1 MLSVDASMTLW
12 EFIDLVARKLDRSP
26 LKIAL
31 KRGDTKKPELTVY
44 DHCKSLADLKF
55 EKNEEVTVMRSMM
68 H

>member
-26 LKIAL
+26 LKIAV

-55 EKNEEVTVMRSMM
+55 EKNEEVTVMRHMV